1 MTLAA
6 MKVVV
11 HYDRPELFM
20 DHLEAR
26 FPEVAFTCCRTYE
39 ELPEILE
46 ACAPDA
52 LYCIIFEGR
61 DDYPRAAMLNSPSL
75 AWISVGGSGTDH
87 LAPWDPQTL
96 TVTNSAGVA
105 ADVMAQYVLAAI
117 LSLSLGFP
125 AFAAAQRE
133 RRWVAGMVKPID
145 GRCATVVGL
154 GKTGR
159 AVARCLSTMGVRV
172 VGVRAN
178 PAPTDHVDR
187 VADFQGLHGALGEAD
202 FVVLCLP
209 LNERTRHC
217 IDERAIAAMK
227 RGTILVD
234 VSRGGVVKGEALVA
248 GLRSGHL
255 AGAAL
260 DVFEHEPLPPESP
273 FWTLENV
280 IVTPHC
286 SSLYEG
292 WERRSAEMFGDNLA
306 RRLRGDA
313 LENIVDPARGY

>member
-1 MTLAA
+1 
-6 MKVVV
+6 
-11 HYDRPELFM
+11 
-20 DHLEAR
+20 
-26 FPEVAFTCCRTYE
+26 
-39 ELPEILE
+39 
-46 ACAPDA
+46 
-52 LYCIIFEGR
+52 
-61 DDYPRAAMLNSPSL
+61 
-75 AWISVGGSGTDH
+75 
-87 LAPWDPQTL
+87 
-96 TVTNSAGVA
+96 
-105 ADVMAQYVLAAI
+105 
-117 LSLSLGFP
+117 
-125 AFAAAQRE
+125 
-133 RRWVAGMVKPID
+133 
-145 GRCATVVGL
+145 
-154 GKTGR
+154 
-159 AVARCLSTMGVRV
+159 MGVRV

-209 LNERTRHC
+209 LTERTRHC

-227 RGTILVD
+227 RGAILVD

-255 AGAAL
+255 GGAAL